1 MSEKVVITLLKD
13 IEELAPLLD
22 KLPEVSYTLLHAT
35 ARNLTSVLEK
45 SLSSSHFD
53 GEGSIVIVLSKGHY
67 NKKGLS
73 QSVAE
78 VLTRSG
84 VKADPV
90 FLVADR
96 EFEWEEIDRI
106 IQHNHLFYVLPS
118 SKRKLRS
125 RSEAECFRGCV
136 DKAILDYGLNRRL
149 IELIS
154 TEFLSFIEKEE
165 LKLSK
170 EEVEQLN
177 MELETKNRIDEL
189 TQLLNRKGILEYFHM
204 AKGRANR
211 ERWRLKAQ
219 SLRDEIS
226 GSEIEALPEGDLVD
240 FFGHLSCLM
249 IDIDNF
255 KLVNDTYGHI
265 VGDEV
270 LRGIGA
276 LFSEEGI
283 FRKEDVCGRFGGEEF
298 VVILPA
304 TNAKNAMIPAE
315 KLRQQIKETE
325 FKSQDGDPFVVTVSI
340 GVAEL
345 EETEESIDELIN
357 KADIALYKAKQT
369 GKDKTVVYKHD
380 SMSAD
385 AARHHVPS

>member
-13 IEELAPLLD
+13 IEEVAPLLD
-22 KLPEVSYTLLHAT
+22 KLPEASYTLLHANS
-35 ARNLTSVLEK
+35 RNLTSVLEK
-45 SLSSSHFD
+45 KLSSSHAD
-53 GEGSIVIVLSKGHY
+53 RDGSIVILLSKGNY
-67 NKKGLS
+67 KKKGLP

-84 VKADPV
+84 IKAEPI
-90 FLVADR
+90 FLVVDR
-96 EFEWEEIDRI
+96 EFSWEEIDQI
-106 IQHNHLFYVLPS
+106 IQHNHVFYVIPS
-118 SKRKLRS
+118 SKRMLQS
-125 RSEAECFRGCV
+125 RSAADRFRGCV
-136 DKAILDYGLNRRL
+136 DKAMLDYGLNRKL

-170 EEVEQLN
+170 EEMEQLN

-189 TQLLNRKGILEYFHM
+189 TQLLNRKGIVEYFHM

-219 SLRDEIS
+219 NLKDDIT
-226 GSEIEALPEGDLVD
+226 GGEIEAESEGDIVD
-240 FFGHLSCLM
+240 FFGHLSCMM

-255 KLVNDTYGHI
+255 KMVNDTYGHI

-270 LRGIGA
+270 LRGIGL
-276 LFSEEGI
+276 LFTDEGI

-304 TNAKNAMIPAE
+304 TNAPHAMIPAE
-315 KLRQQIKETE
+315 KLREAINAKK
-325 FKSQDGDPFVVTVSI
+325 FKPQEGEPFVVTVSI

-357 KADIALYKAKQT
+357 KADIALYAAKQT
-369 GKDKTVVYKHD
+369 GKNKTVVYRPD
-380 SMSAD
+380 NMTSEAV
-385 AARHHVPS
+385 RQHVT

>member
-13 IEELAPLLD
+13 IEEVAPLLD
-22 KLPEVSYTLLHAT
+22 KLPEASYTLLHADS
-35 ARNLTSVLEK
+35 RNLTSVLEK
-45 SLSSSHFD
+45 KLSSSHAD
-53 GEGSIVIVLSKGHY
+53 GDGSIVILLSKGIY
-67 NKKGLS
+67 KQKGLPH
-73 QSVAE
+73 SVAE
-78 VLTRSG
+78 ALTRSG
-84 VKADPV
+84 IKAEPV
-90 FLVADR
+90 FLVVDR
-96 EFEWEEIDRI
+96 EFSWEEIDQI
-106 IQHNHLFYVLPS
+106 IQHNHLFYVIPS
-118 SKRKLRS
+118 SRRKLQS
-125 RSEAECFRGCV
+125 KNAADNFRGCV
-136 DKAILDYGLNRRL
+136 DKAMLDYGLNRKL
-149 IELIS
+149 IEMIS

-165 LKLSK
+165 LKVSK

-189 TQLLNRKGILEYFHM
+189 TQLLNRKGIVEYFHM

-219 SLRDEIS
+219 NLKDDIT
-226 GSEIEALPEGDLVD
+226 GGEIEAESEGDIVD

-255 KLVNDTYGHI
+255 KTVNDTYGHI

-270 LRGIGA
+270 LRGIGL
-276 LFSEEGI
+276 LFTDEGI

-304 TNAKNAMIPAE
+304 TNARHAMIPAE
-315 KLRQQIKETE
+315 KLREAISATK
-325 FKSQDGDPFVVTVSI
+325 FKPQEGEPFVVTVSI

-357 KADIALYKAKQT
+357 KADMALYKAKQT
-369 GKDKTVVYKHD
+369 GKNKTVVYGPD
-380 SMSAD
+380 SMTSG
-385 AARHHVPS
+385 AARQHLT

>member
-13 IEELAPLLD
+13 IEEVAPLLD
-22 KLPEVSYTLLHAT
+22 KLPEASYTLLHANS
-35 ARNLTSVLEK
+35 RNLTSVLEK
-45 SLSSSHFD
+45 KLSSSHAD
-53 GEGSIVIVLSKGHY
+53 RDGSIVIVLSKGNY
-67 NKKGLS
+67 EKKGLP

-84 VKADPV
+84 IKAEPI
-90 FLVADR
+90 FLVVDR
-96 EFEWEEIDRI
+96 EFSWEEIDQI
-106 IQHNHLFYVLPS
+106 IQHNHLFYVIPS
-118 SKRKLRS
+118 SKRKLQS
-125 RSEAECFRGCV
+125 RHAVDCFRGCV
-136 DKAILDYGLNRRL
+136 DKAMLDYGLNRKL

-165 LKLSK
+165 LKVSK
-170 EEVEQLN
+170 EEMEQLN

-189 TQLLNRKGILEYFHM
+189 TQLLNRKGIVEYFHM

-219 SLRDEIS
+219 NLRDDIT
-226 GSEIEALPEGDLVD
+226 GGEIEAESDGDIID
-240 FFGHLSCLM
+240 FFGHLSCMM

-255 KLVNDTYGHI
+255 KTVNDTYGHI

-270 LRGIGA
+270 LRGIGM
-276 LFSEEGI
+276 LFTDEGI

-304 TNAKNAMIPAE
+304 TNARNAMIPAE
-315 KLRQQIKETE
+315 KLRETISATK
-325 FKSQDGDPFVVTVSI
+325 FKPQEGEPFVVTVSI

-345 EETEESIDELIN
+345 EETEESIDDLIN
-357 KADIALYKAKQT
+357 KADIALYEAKQT
-369 GKDKTVVYKHD
+369 GKNKTVVHKPG
-380 SMSAD
+380 SMASE
-385 AARHHVPS
+385 AARQHVT

>member
-13 IEELAPLLD
+13 IEEVAPLLD
-22 KLPEVSYTLLHAT
+22 KLPEASYALLHANS
-35 ARNLTSVLEK
+35 RNLTSVLEK
-45 SLSSSHFD
+45 KLSSSHAD
-53 GEGSIVIVLSKGHY
+53 GDGSIVIVLSKGNY
-67 NKKGLS
+67 EKKGLP

-84 VKADPV
+84 IKAEPI
-90 FLVADR
+90 FLVVDR
-96 EFEWEEIDRI
+96 EFSWEEIDQI
-106 IQHNHLFYVLPS
+106 IQHNHVFYVIPS
-118 SKRKLRS
+118 SKRMLQS
-125 RSEAECFRGCV
+125 RSAADRFRGCV
-136 DKAILDYGLNRRL
+136 DKAMLDYGLNRKL

-170 EEVEQLN
+170 EEMEQLN

-189 TQLLNRKGILEYFHM
+189 TQLLNRKGIVEYFHM

-219 SLRDEIS
+219 NLKDDIT
-226 GSEIEALPEGDLVD
+226 GGEIEAESEGDIVD

-255 KLVNDTYGHI
+255 KTVNDTYGHI

-270 LRGIGA
+270 LRGIGL
-276 LFSEEGI
+276 LFTDEGI

-304 TNAKNAMIPAE
+304 TNAQHAMIPAE
-315 KLRQQIKETE
+315 KLREAINAKK
-325 FKSQDGDPFVVTVSI
+325 FKPQEGEPFVVTVSI

-357 KADIALYKAKQT
+357 KADIALYEAKQT
-369 GKDKTVVYKHD
+369 GKNKTVVYRPDKIT
-380 SMSAD
+380 SEAV
-385 AARHHVPS
+385 RQHVT

>member
-13 IEELAPLLD
+13 IEEVAPLLD
-22 KLPEVSYTLLHAT
+22 KLPESSYTLLHANS
-35 ARNLTSVLEK
+35 RNLTSVLEK
-45 SLSSSHFD
+45 KLSSSHAD
-53 GEGSIVIVLSKGHY
+53 EDGSIVILLSKGNY
-67 NKKGLS
+67 EKKGLP

-84 VKADPV
+84 IKAEPI
-90 FLVADR
+90 FLVVDR
-96 EFEWEEIDRI
+96 EFSWEEIDQI
-106 IQHNHLFYVLPS
+106 IQHNHLFYVIPS
-118 SKRKLRS
+118 SKRKLQS
-125 RSEAECFRGCV
+125 RHAVDCFRGCV
-136 DKAILDYGLNRRL
+136 DKAMLDYGLNRKL

-170 EEVEQLN
+170 EEMEQLN

-189 TQLLNRKGILEYFHM
+189 TQLLNRKGIVEYFHM

-219 SLRDEIS
+219 NLKDDIT
-226 GSEIEALPEGDLVD
+226 GGEIEAESEGDIVD
-240 FFGHLSCLM
+240 FFGHLSCMM

-255 KLVNDTYGHI
+255 KMVNDTYGHI

-270 LRGIGA
+270 LRGIGL
-276 LFSEEGI
+276 LFTDEGI

-304 TNAKNAMIPAE
+304 TNAQNAMIPAE
-315 KLRQQIKETE
+315 KLREAIRTTKFKPQEGET
-325 FKSQDGDPFVVTVSI
+325 FVVTVSI

-345 EETEESIDELIN
+345 EETEESIDDLIN
-357 KADIALYKAKQT
+357 KADIALYEAKQT
-369 GKDKTVVYKHD
+369 GKDKTVVYKPG
-380 SMSAD
+380 SMASE
-385 AARHHVPS
+385 AARQHVT

>member
-35 ARNLTSVLEK
+35 SRNLTSVLEK
-45 SLSSSHFD
+45 HLSSSHSD
-53 GEGSIVIVLSKGHY
+53 GDGSIVIVLSKGTY
-67 NKKGLS
+67 GKKGLP
-73 QSVAE
+73 QSVGE

-84 VKADPV
+84 IKAEPV
-90 FLVADR
+90 FLVAGR
-96 EFEWEEIDRI
+96 EFSWEEIDQI
-106 IQHNHLFYVLPS
+106 IQHNHLFYVIPS
-118 SKRKLRS
+118 SKRELQS
-125 RSEAECFRGCV
+125 RRAADCFRGCV
-136 DKAILDYGLNRRL
+136 DKAMLDYGLNRKL

-170 EEVEQLN
+170 EEMEQLN

-189 TQLLNRKGILEYFHM
+189 TQLLNRKGIVEYFHM
-204 AKGRANR
+204 AKGRTNR

-219 SLRDEIS
+219 SLKDDATA
-226 GSEIEALPEGDLVD
+226 GEIEAEPEGDIVD

-255 KLVNDTYGHI
+255 KIVNDTYGHI

-270 LRGIGA
+270 LRSIGM
-276 LFSEEGI
+276 LFTDEGI

-304 TNAKNAMIPAE
+304 TNAQNAMIPAE
-315 KLRQQIKETE
+315 KLREAIKAAGFE
-325 FKSQDGDPFVVTVSI
+325 SQDGEPFTVTVSI

-357 KADIALYKAKQT
+357 RADIALYEAKQT
-369 GKDKTVVYKHD
+369 GKDRTVVYKPGC
-380 SMSAD
+380 MPAE
-385 AARHHVPS
+385 AERQHVT